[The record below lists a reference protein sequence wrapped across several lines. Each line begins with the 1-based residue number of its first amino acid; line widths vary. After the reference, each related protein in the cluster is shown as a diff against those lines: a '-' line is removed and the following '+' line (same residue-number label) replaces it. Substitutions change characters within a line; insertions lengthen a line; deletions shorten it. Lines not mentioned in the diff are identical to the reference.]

1 MPIISVFYGI
11 IITINFNDHNPP
23 HFHAKYAEF
32 EALIDIKSGSIM
44 GGRLPPKARALT
56 EEWRLLNQEQ
66 IMQCWDLIRE
76 SGQFFKIRGLDD

>member
-1 MPIISVFYGI
+1 MPIISSFYGI

-32 EALIDIKSGSIM
+32 EALIDIQTGSII

-56 EEWRLLNQEQ
+56 EEWRILNLDS
-66 IMQCWDLIRE
+66 ILGCWNLIRE
-76 SGQFFKIRGLDD
+76 SGQYFKIRGLE